1 MPAKKFRIEPV
12 GEEEM
17 NVLSA
22 PVAVI
27 GGITLYVGIYH
38 FFIYRKRKIKN
49 PIDLSF
55 ALTCFTFALYD
66 LFCVGAYNNT
76 SLEAGKF
83 WQHAQVATIS
93 LIGATFVWFVVDY
106 SGRKSKKIRNYFAV
120 IFILGALL
128 TFFDKSGLSLQA
140 DKPAIKN
147 ISLPFHLGITY
158 YEFNPGPL
166 TQLLSVLGVL
176 VFAYAFSIG
185 IRLYREGD
193 RLKARPLLWSVFF
206 FCVGLCNDAAVQMK
220 LYQSIYIIEYTYL
233 GIVLMMAYFLSLE
246 VVKSAE
252 NKEEV
257 ERAYNKL
264 VETSHTLTGSSL
276 QVSAVTRNIDDAMN
290 EVFNGTLSQN
300 DHIKN
305 SHKTISDLLANIH
318 SISREAQQGASL
330 TQGTASRVAAN
341 IEAMKHTFDR
351 IQIVER
357 SVLEMMQIIETFL
370 DHFKKIDVLV
380 EFINEIA
387 SRINVLSLNVAIE
400 ATQSG
405 TVNTGFMIVSKE
417 IRQLARNTKAHT
429 DEIDKVVTDFQGD
442 MEKLRKAMW
451 DGFDQFKQLTQ
462 LTDQSRTNLNDVLKL
477 VEEEET
483 RFRHISSKIL
493 DLRMYSQQVEKEMG
507 TVANVSESNMKTAE
521 RVNASTKEMSSKM
534 SELTQL
540 ADSLKKIAS
549 GNAEVIP
556 KSA

>member
-1 MPAKKFRIEPV
+1 
-12 GEEEM
+12 M

-27 GGITLYVGIYH
+27 GGITLYVGVYH
-38 FFIYRKRKIKN
+38 YFIYRKRRIKN

-55 ALTCFTFALYD
+55 ALTCFAFALYD

-83 WQHAQVATIS
+83 WQRAQVATIS
-93 LIGATFVWFVVDY
+93 LIGAAFVWFVVDY
-106 SGRKSKKIRNYFAV
+106 SGRKSKKIRNAFV
-120 IFILGALL
+120 IVFIVGALL
-128 TFFDKSGLSLQA
+128 TFFDKIGLSLQA
-140 DKPAIKN
+140 DKPAIKH

-158 YEFNPGPL
+158 YEFSPGLL

-176 VFAYAFSIG
+176 VFVYAFSIG
-185 IRLYREGD
+185 IRLYRDGD
-193 RLKARPLLWSVFF
+193 RLRAKPLLWSVFF
-206 FCVGLCNDAAVQMK
+206 FCVGLCNDAAVQMR

-252 NKEEV
+252 IKEQV
-257 ERAYNKL
+257 ERAYLKL

-276 QVSAVTRNIDDAMN
+276 QVSAATRNIHDAMN
-290 EVFNGTLSQN
+290 EVFSGTLSQN

-305 SHKTISDLLANIH
+305 SHKTISDLLTNIH
-318 SISREAQQGASL
+318 NISREAQQGAGL
-330 TQGTASRVAAN
+330 TQDTAMRVSAN
-341 IEAMKHTFDR
+341 IEAMKNTFDR
-351 IQIVER
+351 IQTIER
-357 SVLEMMQIIETFL
+357 SVEEMLQIMETFL
-370 DHFKKIDVLV
+370 GHFKKIDVLV

-400 ATQSG
+400 ATQSKA
-405 TVNTGFMIVSKE
+405 VNSGFMIVSKE
-417 IRQLARNTKAHT
+417 IRQLARSTTEHT
-429 DEIDKVVTDFQGD
+429 DEIAKVVTGFQGD
-442 MEKLRKAMW
+442 IEKLGKVMRS
-451 DGFDQFKQLTQ
+451 GFEQFKLLTQ
-462 LTDQSRTNLNDVLKL
+462 LTGQSRMNLNDVLKL
-477 VEEEET
+477 VEEEDT

-507 TVANVSESNMKTAE
+507 TVADVSERNMKTAE

-534 SELTQL
+534 SELAQL
-540 ADSLKKIAS
+540 ADSLKKVAT
-549 GNAEVIP
+549 GNADVVP